1 MYTVIMSATNA
12 FSKWLKLELPRIPSP
27 DGKRIGT
34 QPLLT
39 NKLQVSWQ
47 CHVIQNFYKHGE
59 YTVIAI
65 EANSRYCILMPFVT
79 APTLEEFER
88 VFFASWHGHFV
99 NYYTQ
104 QCNLNQHN
112 IDSLIHS
119 IMNLNPTIDWVRN
132 TDMSINGHA
141 SDTEQ
146 WVKQMLADYDLQ
158 YLNEEDA
165 TGLAHHINSLQ
176 KRAKKGQ
183 SSSKK
188 FIPIDRFI
196 DDGMSRFIETK
207 NKSKTQPS
215 VQNNNVVSLEEFR
228 NRLSKI

>member
-1 MYTVIMSATNA
+1 MI
-12 FSKWLKLELPRIPSP
+12 
-27 DGKRIGT
+27 
-34 QPLLT
+34 
-39 NKLQVSWQ
+39 
-47 CHVIQNFYKHGE
+47 
-59 YTVIAI
+59 
-65 EANSRYCILMPFVT
+65 
-79 APTLEEFER
+79 
-88 VFFASWHGHFV
+88 
-99 NYYTQ
+99 
-104 QCNLNQHN
+104 
-112 IDSLIHS
+112 
-119 IMNLNPTIDWVRN
+119 
-132 TDMSINGHA
+132 

-196 DDGMSRFIETK
+196 EDGISRLIETK
-207 NKSKTQPS
+207 NKSKPQPS
-215 VQNNNVVSLEEFR
+215 MQNNNVVSLEEFR